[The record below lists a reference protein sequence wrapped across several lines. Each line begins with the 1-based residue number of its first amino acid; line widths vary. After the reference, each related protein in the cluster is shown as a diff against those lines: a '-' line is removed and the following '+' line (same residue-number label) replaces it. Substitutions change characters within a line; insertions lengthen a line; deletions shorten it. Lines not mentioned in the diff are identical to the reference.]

1 MGVSYARFFS
11 NLRELTTNS
20 DVIVL
25 GKVVDAKT
33 IRRQD
38 IVEFKTNT
46 LSIEFIKT
54 TYKFKIEQ
62 VIKGDV
68 SVGEIIAVNQTGGIV
83 NGKYTVGLINGKPAV
98 MEDVGEGPPSK
109 LLNALYSF

>member
-38 IVEFKTNT
+38 IVGVQNQY
-46 LSIEFIKT
+46 IK
-54 TYKFKIEQ
+54 Y
-62 VIKGDV
+62 
-68 SVGEIIAVNQTGGIV
+68 
-83 NGKYTVGLINGKPAV
+83 
-98 MEDVGEGPPSK
+98 
-109 LLNALYSF
+109 